1 MMSKT
6 GKIMMGTTLVAVL
19 VLMLLSAPAFAQVS
33 IDGEECR
40 DKCVDSVVY
49 QRGTWD
55 AKLKQCVY
63 AIEEPCKYGC
73 EESQHL
79 NPDNV
84 PVCKKYP
91 DKPPENSTEYDK
103 TLWEM
108 TNELWNVNEKKATM
122 SIHGTEYQAGD
133 ANGTM
138 FLQLVENMMLPKNDA
153 SCVIDV
159 YYPDK
164 TYYLNGATMTYL
176 NNSDG
181 LYYKDIAIPNQLGV
195 YMASAKCIY
204 GIVYGQPEYVDN
216 DIFVEGKEWNNDYTY
231 TWSEST
237 SYWKTRE
244 VDLLYDLQLNFS
256 NVSLIGINPIEL
268 DIQFKVRNRCCQTWS
283 GDTCTSGYSTPQ
295 EEFYIQIWNYSSS
308 SWYQLPNVIT
318 DLVTSKQTVDNS
330 LFQSS
335 TNLLDLINNGEM
347 ILRVE
352 EEGAGGCNESIDYNY
367 IHIQFKGN
375 QSEVIEELRGS
386 GELHVTNFFQELN
399 QSINDSFSEAFNYLQ
414 QINSTVHLN
423 NDTLYDIWDFQLNE
437 LSNNMTE
444 IQFYLAD
451 INDTTNN
458 NYNWLVGMVN
468 LSASEVWSY
477 SNRTLTDYNQTEI
490 INLLNNIN
498 TTLYNLTIGNISVSA
513 YVNWTEGVVQMN
525 NISNPTVVEAQVLTF
540 AGANQDDVVT
550 TTYQYCIDNMTLGYD
565 INTTRCWLNNCYTIN
580 ETTPV
585 PCDYGC
591 YNHQCNPEP
600 FDRTMFLILIFIF
613 IIGGLVVI
621 ALLYDRFAQR

>member
-1 MMSKT
+1 MISKT
-6 GKIMMGTTLVAVL
+6 FTVMVSITGILIVLLVFMMGSVLAEQTVKTIELPLGYSAITSPNEVVSYNFTIDSPDGIADVISLEFVVKSDLLAGADVYGGLLLNGNPIWCDPAVWT
-19 VLMLLSAPAFAQVS
+19 VPPWNVDNYEIIFDCTSLL
-33 IDGEECR
+33 
-40 DKCVDSVVY
+40 
-49 QRGTWD
+49 
-55 AKLKQCVY
+55 
-63 AIEEPCKYGC
+63 
-73 EESQHL
+73 
-79 NPDNV
+79 PDNFDWSSISDTPITFAFMNDNFAGNV
-84 PVCKKYP
+84 
-91 DKPPENSTEYDK
+91 KPRVRMTYFNNPETA
-103 TLWEM
+103 M
-108 TNELWNVNEKKATM
+108 TAF
-122 SIHGTEYQAGD
+122 GTEYQAGD

-138 FLQLVENMMLPKNDA
+138 FLQLVENMLPKNDA

-181 LYYKDIAIPNQLGV
+181 LYYKDMAIPNQLGV

-295 EEFYIQIWNYSSS
+295 EEFYIHIWNYSSS

-352 EEGAGGCNESIDYNY
+352 EEGAGGW
-367 IHIQFKGN
+367 
-375 QSEVIEELRGS
+375 
-386 GELHVTNFFQELN
+386 
-399 QSINDSFSEAFNYLQ
+399 
-414 QINSTVHLN
+414 TVMRAL
-423 NDTLYDIWDFQLNE
+423 I
-437 LSNNMTE
+437 MT
-444 IQFYLAD
+444 
-451 INDTTNN
+451 
-458 NYNWLVGMVN
+458 
-468 LSASEVWSY
+468 
-477 SNRTLTDYNQTEI
+477 
-490 INLLNNIN
+490 
-498 TTLYNLTIGNISVSA
+498 
-513 YVNWTEGVVQMN
+513 
-525 NISNPTVVEAQVLTF
+525 
-540 AGANQDDVVT
+540 
-550 TTYQYCIDNMTLGYD
+550 
-565 INTTRCWLNNCYTIN
+565 
-580 ETTPV
+580 
-585 PCDYGC
+585 
-591 YNHQCNPEP
+591 
-600 FDRTMFLILIFIF
+600 IFIF
-613 IIGGLVVI
+613 SSRVI
-621 ALLYDRFAQR
+621 SQRLLKS